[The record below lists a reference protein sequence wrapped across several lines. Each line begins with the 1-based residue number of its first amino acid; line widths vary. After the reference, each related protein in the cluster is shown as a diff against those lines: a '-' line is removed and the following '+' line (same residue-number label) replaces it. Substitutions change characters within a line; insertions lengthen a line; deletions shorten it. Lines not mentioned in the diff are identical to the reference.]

1 MPLTAVLLEESVPM
15 YAALLAVAVV
25 GLLATLLGR
34 YSSSGRIREMREQNI
49 RLQTRLDE
57 EQRQTVEKIELLNQS
72 REELRQQF
80 RMLATDVLNEKSR
93 RLSDHN
99 QATISQIL
107 QPLQEKIS
115 GFEKRVEEAYNREA
129 RERFAL
135 EKEIRQLHQLNTQIS
150 EDAVNLTRALRGE
163 QKTQGVW
170 GEFILSSV
178 LQASGLV
185 EGREYQIQQS
195 FHDTSEDTGSRLR
208 SQPDVVVQLPDNRQI
223 IIDAK
228 VSLTAYERFCSAD
241 DDPARDLALKQH
253 VQSVRTHVRQLSD
266 KRYQNLPGV
275 VSLDFVLLFMP
286 VEPAFSLALQQD
298 HELFNHAF
306 DRNIVL
312 VSPSTLLATLRT
324 IQNIW
329 RYEYQSRN
337 AQEIARQAG
346 ALYDKFVG
354 FVEDIDDLG
363 RKLDASQRSYE
374 GVINKLQTGKGN
386 LIGRTEKLKKLGA
399 RASKKLN
406 EDRLAQD
413 NDDE

>member
-1 MPLTAVLLEESVPM
+1 MPWPAALLDESVPI
-15 YAALLAVAVV
+15 YAALLAVVV
-25 GLLATLLGR
+25 FACLAALLGR
-34 YSSSGRIREMREQNI
+34 YSSAGRVREMREQNI
-49 RLQTRLDE
+49 RLQTRLEE
-57 EQRQTVEKIELLNQS
+57 EQRQTVEKIELLSQS

-115 GFEKRVEEAYNREA
+115 GFEKRVEEAYSREA

-178 LQASGLV
+178 LQASGLT

-195 FHDTSEDTGSRLR
+195 FHDTSEETGSRFR
-208 SQPDVVVQLPDNRQI
+208 SQPDVIVQLPDNRQI

-241 DDPARDLALKQH
+241 DDPSRELALKQH

-286 VEPAFSLALQQD
+286 VEPAFSLALQHD

-354 FVEDIDDLG
+354 FVEELDDLG
-363 RKLDASQRSYE
+363 RKLDASQRSYD
-374 GVINKLQTGKGN
+374 GVMNKLQTGKGN

-399 RASKKLN
+399 RASKKLDD
-406 EDRLAQD
+406 DRLAQD